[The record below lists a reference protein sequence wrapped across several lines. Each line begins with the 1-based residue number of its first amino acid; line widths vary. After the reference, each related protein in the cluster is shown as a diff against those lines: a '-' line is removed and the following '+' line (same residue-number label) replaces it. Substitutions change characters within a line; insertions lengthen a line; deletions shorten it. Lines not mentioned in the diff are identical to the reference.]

1 MRVFFIKTT
10 FITVFMKM
18 QNLTL
23 PRMYSQMLC
32 LNNWDAFHNPAEKD
46 CSLGLRCGGDCEIF
60 LESGCA
66 AGGNA
71 NTMFALA
78 GKRHGCRL

>member
-1 MRVFFIKTT
+1 
-10 FITVFMKM
+10 MKM

-23 PRMYSQMLC
+23 PHMYSKMLC

-60 LESGCA
+60 LESG
-66 AGGNA
+66 
-71 NTMFALA
+71 
-78 GKRHGCRL
+78 

>member
-23 PRMYSQMLC
+23 PHMYSKMLC
-32 LNNWDAFHNPAEKD
+32 LNNWDVFHNPAEKD
-46 CSLGLRCGGDCEIF
+46 CSLGRRCGGDCEIF
-60 LESGCA
+60 LESG
-66 AGGNA
+66 
-71 NTMFALA
+71 
-78 GKRHGCRL
+78 